1 MSKHSIALPFSK
13 DEMEAELREIL
24 FIQASQIA
32 HVSSEKVALEFIGFQ
47 YDFSPVCGPD
57 KSDFD
62 RVDLARFAAKSY
74 LNEAYDYAFQVGKCW
89 GYSEYEKS

>member
-1 MSKHSIALPFSK
+1 MNKHSITLPFSK

-32 HVSSEKVALEFIGFQ
+32 HLGSEKAAFEFIGFE

-62 RVDLARFAAKSY
+62 KVDLARFAAKSY
-74 LNEAYDYAFQVGKCW
+74 LDEAYDYAFQVGKRW
-89 GYSEYEKS
+89 GLQRV